1 MPEIVGLC
9 LFLLLSWLSSM
20 CVPPAQSHHLPTLG
34 QVGVVPGQAL
44 PCLLVVVSGLFA
56 CLLGL
61 C

>member
-1 MPEIVGLC
+1 
-9 LFLLLSWLSSM
+9 M